1 MQVKWKLIK
10 SNSILISFWEPI
22 LLVAQQLFWNIQSA
36 GNDWLW
42 LSIIFIYWVKNLF
55 SECQFWRIF
64 PKVMTFRWRLCL
76 QLSPLPPPPRWCS
89 HQRMVK
95 TQRLSSPLDPIGGH
109 HKQKYFHMSYISSIQ
124 YFRTWVHRYLRRV
137 FKGSPPVS
145 LSPSAGSTFFR
156 QKYFFTIWILFG
168 QMHFAFAFCYVFV
181 PKWWVHLKLI
191 HRNLFPF
198 HGG

>member
-1 MQVKWKLIK
+1 M
-10 SNSILISFWEPI
+10 
-22 LLVAQQLFWNIQSA
+22 
-36 GNDWLW
+36 
-42 LSIIFIYWVKNLF
+42 
-55 SECQFWRIF
+55 
-64 PKVMTFRWRLCL
+64 MTFRWRLCL

-156 QKYFFTIWILFG
+156 QKYFFTIWILFAH
-168 QMHFAFAFCYVFV
+168 MHLHLHFAIKKHLGEVAAITKLGMAEDDFPNFHLHCMWLTVKLNLICIFKIWFWPLV
-181 PKWWVHLKLI
+181 MPFLSPPKGVSDG
-191 HRNLFPF
+191 
-198 HGG
+198 HGLH